1 VIRHAAVRLV
11 LALALAG
18 CTTTSGTASQS
29 PPGEPLATGTA
40 PAPGTSTASLAPRVL
55 APRDARGVAVCDLL
69 TPEQQAAV
77 EIEPATRTTALPG
90 AAPRCQ
96 WRTRGHSGVLTV
108 TSATDFPIGGL
119 EGLYLVRGT
128 YDVFE
133 PDDLDGYPIVRADLE
148 PGDTDCTI
156 YVGVAEDQ
164 LVWAAAGFPFGDRS
178 ACAVARQMAS
188 YMISNLPP
196 LR

>member
-1 VIRHAAVRLV
+1 M
-11 LALALAG
+11 
-18 CTTTSGTASQS
+18 
-29 PPGEPLATGTA
+29 
-40 PAPGTSTASLAPRVL
+40 
-55 APRDARGVAVCDLL
+55 CDLL
-69 TPEQQAAV
+69 TPAQQA
-77 EIEPATRTTALPG
+77 ELQIDPASQTTDLPG

-96 WRTRGHSGVLTV
+96 WRTRDQSGVLTA
-108 TSATDFPIGGL
+108 TSATDFAVGGL

-128 YDVFE
+128 YGVFE
-133 PDDLDGYPIVRADLE
+133 PGDLDGFPMVRADRQDT
-148 PGDTDCTI
+148 GDRDCTI